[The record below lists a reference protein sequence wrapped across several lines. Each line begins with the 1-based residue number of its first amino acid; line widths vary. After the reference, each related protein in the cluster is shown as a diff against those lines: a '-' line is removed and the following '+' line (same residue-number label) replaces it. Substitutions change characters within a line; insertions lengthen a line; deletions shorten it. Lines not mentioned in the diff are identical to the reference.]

1 VELARGTVGDR
12 AWATTLATLARRTA
26 TGQLTLVANDGKNYA
41 IALSRGMV
49 VSARSPLAADSVA
62 RIALTS
68 RLASQAHVAELTKR
82 LAATPSNDEVDV
94 LAALARMTPQQITRL
109 RSEVILR
116 RAARTFAIEDG
127 EYLFE
132 DQSCLPVHGCE
143 VDIRAVVYQ
152 GIRRHVSEARL
163 DSELREHGGA
173 RFVLEPGAG
182 DELHLYGFCDGE
194 WPILAALREG
204 ANLPELEARHR
215 DVDPRTMRAAIHALV
230 ACGTVRTL
238 VVGRTPTPPT
248 ISRTKTNPELAAE
261 AAERA
266 ERALKVDR
274 PETAV
279 VELERACKLVPFDV
293 DYRAMY
299 GWALFCAADDKRS
312 VAVFARQVLEQAV
325 HKSRKPHDARFYLGR
340 VERML
345 GREQEALGHFHAVL
359 LMQPNHREAS
369 AEIRVLQARRS
380 RALVS

>member
-12 AWATTLATLARRTA
+12 PWATTLATLARRTA
-26 TGQLTLVANDGKNYA
+26 SGQLTLVAADGKRYA

-49 VSARSPLAADSVA
+49 VAARSPLVADSVA

-68 RLASQAHVAELTKR
+68 HLASQAHVAELMKR
-82 LAATPSNDEVDV
+82 VAAVPSNDEVDV
-94 LAALARMTPQQITRL
+94 LAALARMSPSQVTRL
-109 RSEVILR
+109 RTEVILR
-116 RAARTFAIEDG
+116 RAARTFAIERG
-127 EYLFE
+127 EFMFE

-152 GIRRHVSEARL
+152 GIRQHVSEPRL
-163 DSELREHGGA
+163 DSELRELGGG

-182 DELHLYGFCDGE
+182 DELHRYGFCDGE

-204 ANLPELEARHR
+204 ANLPELEGRYR
-215 DVDPRTMRAAIHALV
+215 DIDPRTMRAAIHALV
-230 ACGTVRTL
+230 ACGTVRVL
-238 VVGRTPTPPT
+238 AVGRTPTPPT
-248 ISRTKTNPELAAE
+248 LSRTKTNPELAAE

-266 ERALKVDR
+266 ERALKLDR
-274 PETAV
+274 PEAAV
-279 VELERACKLVPFDV
+279 VELERACKLVPADV

-299 GWALFCAADDKRS
+299 GWALFCAADDKRAI
-312 VAVFARQVLEQAV
+312 AVFARQVLEQAV
-325 HKSRKPHDARFYLGR
+325 HKSRKPYDARFYLGR

-369 AEIRVLQARRS
+369 AEIRVLQARRD
-380 RALVS
+380 RAHVS